1 MRCLDSLKAMR
12 IRFSSIVFA
21 VLLTI
26 SSVASA
32 QTVRYTVQEGDILG
46 SIASRHNVTVSDIVR
61 WNPSLD
67 PDRIRVGQTIVIRPS
82 GAARTSASASASPTA
97 NPNEYVVRS
106 GDTLMGIASRLG
118 VSYDAIVRAN
128 RNLDP
133 DRLQIGQK
141 LRIPQ
146 ETATSR
152 GAPASGR
159 VHVVQAGDTVSAI
172 AARYA
177 VSVADLQSWNRGL
190 NIDRI
195 SVGQRI
201 TIRSGRPVRELT
213 YTIKDGDIL
222 GRVAE
227 RHNVT
232 VSELVSWNNGLDPN
246 RIRVGQSI
254 RIFQEGPEHTSE
266 SVGSAADGRLVNGEQ
281 LRSGPGYTVRSG
293 RRAWGTNDT
302 IAQLQAGYAH
312 MVQRYPNIPR
322 IAVHDLSTEH
332 GGPLTPHRSHQ
343 SGRDADIG
351 YYHNT
356 CSRTDCEYRAVSASE
371 LNPEYQWELFRYWI
385 EQGNVE
391 YLFVDYTL
399 QERLYNYAKS
409 IGTSQRMLDK
419 AFQYPRGR
427 HSSRGIIRHE
437 PGHRTH
443 FHVRFACGRGDSRCR

>member
-1 MRCLDSLKAMR
+1 MRVRLSSFVLCL
-12 IRFSSIVFA
+12 
-21 VLLTI
+21 VLAI
-26 SSVASA
+26 SSLAYAS
-32 QTVRYTVQEGDILG
+32 TIRYTVQDGDILG
-46 SIASRHNVTVSDIVR
+46 SIASRHSVTVADIVR

-67 PDRIRVGQTIVIRPS
+67 PDRIRVGQTLVIRPGTAATAQAS
-82 GAARTSASASASPTA
+82 GGSSSD
-97 NPNEYVVRS
+97 EYIVRS
-106 GDTLMGIASRLG
+106 GDTLTGIAARLG

-133 DRLQIGQK
+133 DRLQIGQR

-146 ETATSR
+146 ETASSR
-152 GAPASGR
+152 GSSAAGR
-159 VHVVQAGDTVSAI
+159 VHVVQSGDTVSAI

-177 VSVADLQSWNRGL
+177 VSVADLQGWNRGL

-201 TIRSGRPVRELT
+201 HIRSARPVRELT
-213 YTIKDGDIL
+213 YTIKAGDIL

-232 VSELVSWNNGLDPN
+232 VSELVSWNNGLNPD
-246 RIRVGQSI
+246 RIRVGQTV
-254 RIFQEGPEHTSE
+254 RIFQEGPEHSSE

-281 LRSGPGYTVRSG
+281 LRSGTGYRVRSS
-293 RRAWGTNDT
+293 RRAWGTNHT
-302 IAQLQAGYAH
+302 IELLQGGYAH
-312 MVQRYPNIPR
+312 MVRRFPNIPR
-322 IAVHDLSTEH
+322 IAVHDLSAQN

-385 EQGNVE
+385 EEGSVE

-399 QERLYNYAKS
+399 QERLYNHAKS
-409 IGTSQRMLDK
+409 IGTSQRTLDR

-443 FHVRFACGRGDSRCR
+443 FHVRFSCARGDTRCR